1 MPIRFRCPHC
11 KQLLSVSRKKAG
23 TGVVCPACSQNLQVP
38 AIEGI
43 SEPQESAAAP
53 SPGIAPPSEGG
64 GALTHGAAG
73 DVLRFRDPED
83 EPEFVQPP
91 RFDPEPSPD
100 THDTRSVWE
109 TDLGDWEEHPAF
121 HRAPQRS
128 IKDEA
133 DMTSMVDVTFLLL
146 VFFMITASFSVTK
159 ALQTQPPTAEEGTS
173 SAPSPIT
180 MDELA
185 EASVVVEVAA
195 DDSIRVDDVPVAGP
209 VELGEVLAAKIG
221 SEGKTEM
228 VIEAEYRATHGMVV
242 TVTDVAMQAGMQRVR
257 RVSRPEQQ

>member
-1 MPIRFRCPHC
+1 MPIRFRCTQCH
-11 KQLLSVSRKKAG
+11 QLLSVSRKKAG
-23 TGVVCPACSQNLQVP
+23 VTTVCPACGAEVRVP
-38 AIEGI
+38 TLDGLT
-43 SEPQESAAAP
+43 SAPAA
-53 SPGIAPPSEGG
+53 E
-64 GALTHGAAG
+64 THGSRAEPPGMDAAS
-73 DVLRFRDPED
+73 
-83 EPEFVQPP
+83 PEFVVPP
-91 RFDPEPSPD
+91 VAAELGPAPGHQDSRN
-100 THDTRSVWE
+100 VWE
-109 TDLGDWEEHPAF
+109 SDLGDWEEHPAF
-121 HRAPQRS
+121 HNAPRRS

-159 ALQTQPPTAEEGTS
+159 ALMTQPPSAEEGAAS
-173 SAPSPIT
+173 AAPSPMT

-185 EASVVVEVAA
+185 EESVVVEIGA

-209 VELGEVLAAKIG
+209 VELGEVLVAKIG

-242 TVTDVAMQAGMQRVR
+242 AVTDVAMQAGMQRVR

>member
-1 MPIRFRCPHC
+1 MPIRFRCTQC
-11 KQLLSVSRKKAG
+11 KQLLSVSRKQAG
-23 TGVVCPACSQNLQVP
+23 AETVCPACGMEVRVP
-38 AIEGI
+38 TL
-43 SEPQESAAAP
+43 ESAQPAATASVAGTTPLVAAAP
-53 SPGIAPPSEGG
+53 VASPTPER
-64 GALTHGAAG
+64 ALDAAT
-73 DVLRFRDPED
+73 
-83 EPEFVQPP
+83 PEFQLPAAAPELATQPG
-91 RFDPEPSPD
+91 
-100 THDTRSVWE
+100 HQDTRDVWSS
-109 TDLGDWEEHPAF
+109 DLGDWEEHPAF
-121 HRAPQRS
+121 TRAPQRS

-159 ALQTQPPTAEEGTS
+159 ALQSQPPSAEDGAAS
-173 SAPSPIT
+173 SAPAPMT

-185 EASVVVEVAA
+185 AESVVVEIGA

-221 SEGKTEM
+221 AEQKTEL

-242 TVTDVAMQAGMQRVR
+242 AVTDVAMQAGMQRVR